1 MWINKILQIR
11 PELAK
16 FLAMYYMKKIQHL
29 QGTTSYKG
37 TTNLEGKVD
46 NKLGGWPILLFSWIV
61 EW

>member
-1 MWINKILQIR
+1 
-11 PELAK
+11 
-16 FLAMYYMKKIQHL
+16 MYYMKKIQHL